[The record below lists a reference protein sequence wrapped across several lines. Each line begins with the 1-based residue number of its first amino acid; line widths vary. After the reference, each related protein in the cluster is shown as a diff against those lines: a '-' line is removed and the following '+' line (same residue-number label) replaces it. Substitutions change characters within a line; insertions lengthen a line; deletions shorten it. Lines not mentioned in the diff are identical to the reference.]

1 MGLLPIGTTIVI
13 ALLRRKTRY
22 FGAGRILGL
31 LLLVSL
37 LALRVWDPG
46 LTETIRLKSFDIYQ
60 LMYPRVARQELAAV
74 VDIDERS
81 LQALGQWP
89 WPRTVMAEMVSKIV
103 EHGGTVIGFDVLFPE
118 PDRSSPEVAAETFQG
133 LDPATRETLR
143 HLPGNDAVFAE
154 AIRRSKV
161 VLGQSGYR
169 VAGGAPIA
177 HPPIQ
182 TGIATI
188 GPDPRLYLVD
198 FPHLLRNLPLLDGAA
213 DGHGIFLHHT
223 REGWRRPPRAG
234 RCGCRRHDRTIP
246 FARDASGPDRIECRP
261 HQKRCQRR
269 PECRCRC
276 DRDPHRRQGSRLGAL
291 LAAQPGQVRVRH
303 RSSAG
308 AECPPAALPG
318 RWC

>member
-133 LDPATRETLR
+133 LDQATRETLR
-143 HLPGNDAVFAE
+143 QLPGNDAVFAE

-213 DGHGIFLHHT
+213 DGHGIFSIIPERDGVVRRVPVVAVADGTIVPSLSLEMLRVLPDRVPSLSKAMPAASGVSVSMPSRSPPT
-223 REGWRRPPRAG
+223 ARAASGSISRRPIWAG
-234 RCGCRRHDRTIP
+234 TCPPSIFCRGE
-246 FARDASGPDRIECRP
+246 F
-261 HQKRCQRR
+261 
-269 PECRCRC
+269 
-276 DRDPHRRQGSRLGAL
+276 L
-291 LAAQPGQVRVRH
+291 
-303 RSSAG
+303 
-308 AECPPAALPG
+308 PAALPG
-318 RWC
+318 KWF